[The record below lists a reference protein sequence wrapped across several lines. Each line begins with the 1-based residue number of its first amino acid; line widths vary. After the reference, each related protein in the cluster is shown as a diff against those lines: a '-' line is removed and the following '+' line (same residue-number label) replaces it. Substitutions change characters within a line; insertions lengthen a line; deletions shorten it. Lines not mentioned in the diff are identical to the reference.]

1 MEWGL
6 GRSKNTLIS
15 QMSDSSQQEAMKQE
29 EEDEYFNGLLIPKIG
44 SKWIPKDS
52 EYRQVDTVVGI
63 WDCTKTT
70 RCIELE
76 GGESTEDIG
85 QIEICLYKDG
95 DPLMMRWEEPLETFL
110 SDWEPAPVTST
121 VTTDTI

>member
-44 SKWIPKDS
+44 SKWIQLS
-52 EYRQVDTVVGI
+52 VSGI
-63 WDCTKTT
+63 VQKPPVALKSKEENQQKTLVKLKFVST
-70 RCIELE
+70 R
-76 GGESTEDIG
+76 TEIH
-85 QIEICLYKDG
+85 L
-95 DPLMMRWEEPLETFL
+95 
-110 SDWEPAPVTST
+110 
-121 VTTDTI
+121 